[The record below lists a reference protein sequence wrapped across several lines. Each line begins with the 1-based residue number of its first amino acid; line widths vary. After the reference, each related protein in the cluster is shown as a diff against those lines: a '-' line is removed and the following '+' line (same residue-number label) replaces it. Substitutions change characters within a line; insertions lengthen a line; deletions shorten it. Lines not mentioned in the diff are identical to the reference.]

1 MGTEKRP
8 ISELVAA
15 AQAFDD
21 ELAHFGRL
29 AEPARKAPLNS
40 QKNLQRVA
48 RTFLEIGE
56 AENRLGEAAQN
67 LMAALTA
74 ARQRQE
80 QQAQALQ
87 TRAQEF
93 EQRSAVAA
101 DLLKQYGSI
110 GEQAAEINALV
121 QGMAAKKVNGT
132 PGADETLLP
141 ALRELRARMAKVAE
155 GAQNLTTAARE
166 ADFDDIARQVDSLR
180 QQIVA
185 AEGKVASVERTLA
198 NR

>member
-1 MGTEKRP
+1 MGTEKHP

-21 ELAHFGRL
+21 ELSHFGRL
-29 AEPARKAPLNS
+29 ADPIRKAPLNS

-80 QQAQALQ
+80 QQAQGLQ
-87 TRAQEF
+87 ARAQEF

-155 GAQNLTTAARE
+155 AAQNLTTAARE